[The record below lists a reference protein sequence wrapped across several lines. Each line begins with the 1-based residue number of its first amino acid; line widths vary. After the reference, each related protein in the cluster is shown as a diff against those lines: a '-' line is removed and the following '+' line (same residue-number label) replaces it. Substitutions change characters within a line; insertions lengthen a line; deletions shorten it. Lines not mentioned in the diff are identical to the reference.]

1 MKNTNVI
8 IFSSGV
14 SERRGL
20 LQWLRGELETFDFAV
35 LICEGHDKVQML
47 RDGCREETNSMRDNV
62 LFEIIDISSI
72 S

>member
-47 RDGCREETNSMRDNV
+47 RDGHREETNSMRDNV